1 MDRYFSKVVIFLS
14 IFEGFIGFIIA
25 VFFLDFKKA
34 LTASLLFLLLM
45 LFINPLC
52 LYITDRRYKDIEL
65 FIDEN
70 ILLKEN
76 IYFMFYGRTRSGY
89 LYLTDN
95 IIYLH
100 SRDRKPYLEAHIY
113 RDEIDGIEVI
123 NDMILNIFIQGNYIY
138 EIKSSNCRKI
148 TDALIKNGWINRINI

>member
-1 MDRYFSKVVIFLS
+1 MDRYFSKVIIFLS
-14 IFEGFIGFIIA
+14 VIEGFIAFIITI
-25 VFFLDFKKA
+25 FFLDFKKA
-34 LTASLLFLLLM
+34 LTASLLFLLGM

-52 LYITDRRYKDIEL
+52 LYITDKRYNEIEL
-65 FIDEN
+65 YIEEN

-76 IYFMFYGRTRSGY
+76 IYFMFYGRARNGY
-89 LYLTDN
+89 LYLCDN

-100 SRDRKPYLEAHIY
+100 SRDKKPYLEAHIY
-113 RDEIDGIEVI
+113 RAEIEGIEVI
-123 NDMILNIFIQGNYIY
+123 NDMILNIYIEGNYIY

>member
-1 MDRYFSKVVIFLS
+1 MDRYFSKVIIFLS
-14 IFEGFIGFIIA
+14 ILEGFTAFIIA
-25 VFFLDFKKA
+25 IFFLDIKKA
-34 LTASLLFLLLM
+34 LTISLLFALCM

-52 LYITDRRYKDIEL
+52 LYITDRRYSDIEL

-76 IYFMFYGRTRSGY
+76 IYFMFYGRMRNGY
-89 LYLTDN
+89 LYLTDTL
-95 IIYLH
+95 IYLH

-113 RDEIDGIEVI
+113 RAEIEGIEVI
-123 NDMILNIFIQGNYIY
+123 NDMILNIYIEGNYIY
-138 EIKSSNCRKI
+138 EIRSSNCKKI